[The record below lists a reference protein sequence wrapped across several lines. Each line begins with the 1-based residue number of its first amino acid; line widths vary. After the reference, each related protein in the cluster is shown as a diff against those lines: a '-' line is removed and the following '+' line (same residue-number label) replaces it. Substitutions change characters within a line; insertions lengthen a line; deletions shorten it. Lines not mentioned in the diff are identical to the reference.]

1 MVKNAQLGSMLSAEQ
16 EKSLKQQTIGA
27 VKTDLTDS
35 PELIGKVDK
44 MLSYLST
51 KTNRDK
57 ESVLRTTDNEKMERG
72 MRTVKSKTSS
82 LGDGQDEYEKLS
94 GADSPFTNLVGI
106 LSGFAK
112 ENFEGDASEAAKK
125 RLFNFV
131 AADIAKAIT
140 EHIEDIKKDFNDK
153 VNAINNDDLKT
164 FLQGD
169 FLIGKTEFDHNGKTY
184 SLTRSEEF
192 EKLFSKFKITDTET
206 QAVIEKMAILL
217 DMKDDFNSN
226 NGVIRFNS
234 SEIMTLEERRE
245 RYIVEDGVLYDINV
259 KNDLSVEKAD
269 VINLQSEEYADLVSD
284 FANGKLSL
292 ASNPNLKGFL
302 DDQVDAIRQSQ
313 EFKNVINYKFESKDS
328 YTVNKNNFL
337 KKVSDSINAL
347 SSATETKDKAAY
359 ALICK
364 KFNIKPDEK
373 EAKEELSKKIQDYY
387 LSVVVPYDEEAET
400 DDVQGHLDKFL
411 KKGNKFTTFLFEG
424 SKKEEQNHLIS
435 YLEAKQNQIRHKL
448 AKKYADL
455 DLSEPKN
462 FNNFRNELM
471 DEIIAART
479 EVYQRKEEM
488 MKDNFALKYTKMF
501 FKNKWIQRTMFAGA
515 AFASLPAL
523 ASIGVAAATGGGVAA
538 ATGIWGAANSAYAA
552 STGIIGTTSAL
563 GLLGTGGVAGGIA
576 GGILSK
582 LSSFGADKYK
592 KNKLIWGKKR
602 PSAMIGSD
610 LRKSLMSKI
619 TYNPNGDFETVIGH
633 AFSETQDLLSD
644 EMMEIKY
651 AKSIPGKIVSE
662 NVLIPFM
669 KSKFIKTMLP
679 TFGCTAMLGAGA
691 AALPAAVALGGIM
704 QAKKTLFGGDDQN
717 SSQPIPV

>member
-27 VKTDLTDS
+27 VKKDLTES
-35 PELIGKVDK
+35 TELIGKVDQ

-51 KTNRDK
+51 STNRDQ
-57 ESVLRTTDNEKMERG
+57 ESVLQTTDNESMDRG
-72 MRTVKSKTSS
+72 MKKRDNVDTE
-82 LGDGQDEYEKLS
+82 LGSGKDEYEKLS
-94 GADSPFTNLVGI
+94 GTESPFTNLVGI

-140 EHIEDIKKDFNDK
+140 EHIDEIKKDFEAK
-153 VNAINNDDLKT
+153 VNEISDADLKS
-164 FLQGD
+164 FLKGE
-169 FLIGKTEFDHNGKTY
+169 FLNGKTEFKHESKIY
-184 SLTRSEEF
+184 SLTRSKEF
-192 EKLFSKFKITDTET
+192 EKLFMDFSISDTET

-217 DMKDDFNSN
+217 DMKDDFNSDK
-226 NGVIRFNS
+226 GVIRFNS
-234 SEIMTLEERRE
+234 SEIMTPEEKRE
-245 RYIVEDGVLYDINV
+245 RYIVEDGVLYDIKV

-269 VINLQSEEYADLVSD
+269 EINLEDDEYANLVSD

-292 ASNPNLKGFL
+292 ASNPSLRDFL
-302 DDQVDAIRQSQ
+302 DDQVDAIRQSS
-313 EFKNVINYKFESKDS
+313 EFKGVINYKFDSNES
-328 YTVNKNNFL
+328 YTVNKKAFL
-337 KKVSDSINAL
+337 EQVSDLIGKL
-347 SSATETKDKAAY
+347 SVATETKDKAAY

-373 EAKEELSKKIQDYY
+373 EAKEKLSKKIQDYY

-411 KKGNKFTTFLFEG
+411 KSGIFNKSSE
-424 SKKEEQNHLIS
+424 SS
-435 YLEAKQNQIRHKL
+435 YLESYLEVKQNQIRHKL

-455 DLSEPKN
+455 DLSEPRN
-462 FNNFRNELM
+462 FNKFRNDLL

-488 MKDNFALKYTKMF
+488 MKDNFALKYGKMF

-515 AFASLPAL
+515 AFYSLPVL
-523 ASIGVAAATGGGVAA
+523 AACAPAVIGAAASTSGAVASGIVGA
-538 ATGIWGAANSAYAA
+538 ATSAYAA
-552 STGIIGTTSAL
+552 SSGIIGTTSAL
-563 GLLGTGGVAGGIA
+563 GLLGTGGVAGGIL
-576 GGILSK
+576 GGLASK
-582 LSSFGADKYK
+582 FANFGADKYK
-592 KNKLIWGKKR
+592 KDSYIFGKKR

-610 LRKSLMSKI
+610 LRKSLMSNI
-619 TYNPNGDFETVIGH
+619 TYDPNGNFETVIGN
-633 AFSETQDLLSD
+633 AFSETNNLLST

-651 AKSIPGKIVSE
+651 AKTIPGAIAREKIA
-662 NVLIPFM
+662 IPFF
-669 KSKFIKTMLP
+669 KSTFVKTMLP
-679 TFGCTAMLGAGA
+679 TLGFTAALGAGG
-691 AALPAAVALGGIM
+691 AALAPALALGGIM